1 MKSKKI
7 AKIVIIIIL
16 LILLIPIPFK
26 LKDGGTVEWK
36 SLTYSISKVNSIY
49 SIDDIRMGYKKG
61 VIIKIFNI
69 TVFNNSK
76 YDIEKEFVIV
86 DSSKNNENFTCA
98 SALEEIYK
106 DDEYIYYLPCQ
117 KSQYIK
123 VIYAPNEY
131 QEGLKSSLEDGTI
144 KINNDDAHLII
155 KYKKKKYDVF
165 IVKDD
170 DNYYWLLKP
179 YNQSYYK
186 TSVDFDNSNIDIV
199 FFAIREN
206 EDLYS

>member
-1 MKSKKI
+1 MSDVNN
-7 AKIVIIIIL
+7 IVSEFIY
-16 LILLIPIPFK
+16 IPELMGK
-26 LKDGGTVEWK
+26 E
-36 SLTYSISKVNSIY
+36 ISKLIKNKQKINEY
-49 SIDDIRMGYKKG
+49 YNNGYK
-61 VIIKIFNI
+61 
-69 TVFNNSK
+69 
-76 YDIEKEFVIV
+76 IE
-86 DSSKNNENFTCA
+86 
-98 SALEEIYK
+98 
-106 DDEYIYYLPCQ
+106 
-117 KSQYIK
+117 
-123 VIYAPNEY
+123 
-131 QEGLKSSLEDGTI
+131 
-144 KINNDDAHLII
+144 INNDDAHLII

>member
-144 KINNDDAHLII
+144 KINGKDITIEGTSSIEAKAVSTKIIGTAQTELGGGLVTKVTGSVIHILGSFVTEIKAALIKI
-155 KYKKKKYDVF
+155 
-165 IVKDD
+165 
-170 DNYYWLLKP
+170 
-179 YNQSYYK
+179 
-186 TSVDFDNSNIDIV
+186 NS
-199 FFAIREN
+199 
-206 EDLYS
+206 

>member
-86 DSSKNNENFTCA
+86 DSSKNNENFACD

-117 KSQYIK
+117 KY
-123 VIYAPNEY
+123 
-131 QEGLKSSLEDGTI
+131 
-144 KINNDDAHLII
+144 
-155 KYKKKKYDVF
+155 
-165 IVKDD
+165 
-170 DNYYWLLKP
+170 
-179 YNQSYYK
+179 
-186 TSVDFDNSNIDIV
+186 
-199 FFAIREN
+199 
-206 EDLYS
+206 

>member
-1 MKSKKI
+1 MIRHNSYISNLNHIFVSDPSYTDAIPYRYNKYLFNGKCNYKI
-7 AKIVIIIIL
+7 
-16 LILLIPIPFK
+16 
-26 LKDGGTVEWK
+26 E
-36 SLTYSISKVNSIY
+36 
-49 SIDDIRMGYKKG
+49 
-61 VIIKIFNI
+61 
-69 TVFNNSK
+69 
-76 YDIEKEFVIV
+76 
-86 DSSKNNENFTCA
+86 
-98 SALEEIYK
+98 
-106 DDEYIYYLPCQ
+106 
-117 KSQYIK
+117 
-123 VIYAPNEY
+123 
-131 QEGLKSSLEDGTI
+131 
-144 KINNDDAHLII
+144 INNDDAHLII

>member
-1 MKSKKI
+1 MKNKKI
-7 AKIVIIIIL
+7 AIIVIIL

-86 DSSKNNENFTCA
+86 DSSKNNENFACD

-117 KSQYIK
+117 KY
-123 VIYAPNEY
+123 
-131 QEGLKSSLEDGTI
+131 
-144 KINNDDAHLII
+144 
-155 KYKKKKYDVF
+155 
-165 IVKDD
+165 
-170 DNYYWLLKP
+170 
-179 YNQSYYK
+179 
-186 TSVDFDNSNIDIV
+186 
-199 FFAIREN
+199 
-206 EDLYS
+206 